1 MDEHQHDNAVLH
13 NTQAQCDSQAGK
25 ALEMS
30 RNHNREKAEI
40 QLLVLDQS
48 FGQSQVPK
56 KCCSGASKQVMTIF
70 KYEIMSRTF
79 FFF

>member
-1 MDEHQHDNAVLH
+1 MDEHQYDNAVLH
-13 NTQAQCDSQAGK
+13 NTQAQSDSQAGK

-40 QLLVLDQS
+40 QLLVLGKS
-48 FGQSQVPK
+48 FGQSEVPK
-56 KCCSGASKQVMTIF
+56 MLLGS
-70 KYEIMSRTF
+70 EIMPQTF